1 MRIALTDMVI
11 GGIIGNAKINCGIL
25 PNPRYRGPHSRS
37 VAVVGA
43 RRGARQEANRG
54 PRARCSKAF
63 SAGSMTPTTPFRLN
77 ACGGILGRSLSA
89 ELACGPT
96 FQVERCGNLS
106 VSTSVLRAWVSLDRQ
121 RLARRSQS
129 LALVKERCEDLKARL
144 DGGDQP
150 EELHPG

>member
-11 GGIIGNAKINCGIL
+11 GDIIGNVKINCGIL

-77 ACGGILGRSLSA
+77 ERVEGLGVFGPPAPRSPQPVAAGARQGTARGPQSA
-89 ELACGPT
+89 T
-96 FQVERCGNLS
+96 
-106 VSTSVLRAWVSLDRQ
+106 
-121 RLARRSQS
+121 
-129 LALVKERCEDLKARL
+129 
-144 DGGDQP
+144 
-150 EELHPG
+150 